1 MLVKYLLQFTKFA
14 NYIFLL
20 TVSLCILSVFDESS
34 TFVSRNQNPNLLRL
48 VEAYRRHG
56 HLKAAIDPLNL
67 HEAQ

>member
-1 MLVKYLLQFTKFA
+1 
-14 NYIFLL
+14 L
-20 TVSLCILSVFDESS
+20 TISLCILSVFDESS